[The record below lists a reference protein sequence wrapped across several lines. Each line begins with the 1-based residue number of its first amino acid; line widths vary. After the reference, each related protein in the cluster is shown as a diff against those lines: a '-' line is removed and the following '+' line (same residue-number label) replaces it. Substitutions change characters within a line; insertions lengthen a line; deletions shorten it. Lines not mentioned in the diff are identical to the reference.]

1 MARPLRVEFAGAVYH
16 VMARGN
22 ECRDIVRDDKDRQRF
37 LDTLAEAVERF
48 GLRLHAFCL
57 MGNHYHLVL
66 GTPHANLSRALG
78 WLQTT
83 YTVRFN
89 ARHRRRGHLFQG
101 RFKAELVEADEY
113 GQWLVEYVH
122 LNPVRPRA
130 KTAPVPVERAVELA
144 QYRWSS
150 HRAYAGLARRG
161 PAWLCLDWLAYWGRT
176 RRAAQCGYR
185 ERMRA
190 AFGKRVS
197 NPWAGLRRGLV
208 LGGEEL
214 LRRSEEILA
223 KKGGLEEAQWTK
235 AAATERRRARVRKL
249 IVREE
254 KVVRIWAR
262 VQLGQERGVDVA
274 REVGY
279 ARSCGIT
286 MLVRRL
292 EERAV
297 RDPVLRRTLERL
309 RSEAVCEL

>member
-150 HRAYAGLARRG
+150 HRAYAGLARQR
-161 PAWLCLDWLAYWGRT
+161 LLAPVEPGDILVVGMAGAYGFAMSSQYNSRP
-176 RRAAQCGYR
+176 RAA
-185 ERMRA
+185 EVLM
-190 AFGKRVS
+190 
-197 NPWAGLRRGLV
+197 AGGH
-208 LGGEEL
+208 
-214 LRRSEEILA
+214 
-223 KKGGLEEAQWTK
+223 
-235 AAATERRRARVRKL
+235 AR
-249 IVREE
+249 
-254 KVVRIWAR
+254 
-262 VQLGQERGVDVA
+262 
-274 REVGY
+274 
-279 ARSCGIT
+279 
-286 MLVRRL
+286 LVRRR
-292 EERAV
+292 ETVADIVFAER
-297 RDPVLRRTLERL
+297 
-309 RSEAVCEL
+309 